1 MRDEKYRKWLQ
12 GKVSKRPISDNISRC
27 RRIEQSLDLDLD
39 EEYDKDG
46 GRSLV
51 TILEYSTDDEKQKR
65 SAPSGVEFTSGS
77 NIRNGMASLRS
88 AVKKYFE
95 FCRS

>member
-1 MRDEKYRKWLQ
+1 MAA
-12 GKVSKRPISDNISRC
+12 GISRC

-39 EEYDKDG
+39 EEYQRDG

-51 TILEYSTDDEKQKR
+51 TMLGYSADDEKQKR
-65 SAPSGVEFTSGS
+65 SIPSGLEFSPGS
-77 NIRNGMASLRS
+77 NIRKGMASLRS